1 MSDDDFEERDRERRR
16 RRVMAAVD
24 MIYGENKDRYAQ
36 AFALGPLEL
45 VRPRADWLLR
55 HGDAGEIKPNDTDRE
70 ELARIVAAPGG
81 DDGYWLSSEF
91 DDRIDALA
99 EG

>member
-1 MSDDDFEERDRERRR
+1 MARTKTATRRLSRSGLSSWSGRERTGYRVWRR
-16 RRVMAAVD
+16 R
-24 MIYGENKDRYAQ
+24 
-36 AFALGPLEL
+36 
-45 VRPRADWLLR
+45 
-55 HGDAGEIKPNDTDRE
+55 EIKPNDTDRE